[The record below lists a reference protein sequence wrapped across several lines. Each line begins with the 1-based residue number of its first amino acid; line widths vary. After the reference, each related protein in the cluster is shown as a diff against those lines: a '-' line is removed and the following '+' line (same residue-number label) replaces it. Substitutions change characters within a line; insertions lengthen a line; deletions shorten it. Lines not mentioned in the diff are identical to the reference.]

1 MDTILAPLA
10 NHKVVDMNTGA
21 VSDAS
26 VVNANT
32 ANTANTSSN
41 NSADTGS
48 QQQSSDMGQAQSR
61 VLSGGGSAGSGGI
74 KTNESDD
81 AIAAVLAEAEQAQ
94 ANLAKLNTTIEFSVD
109 EATGRDVVTLRDKAS
124 QEVVKQFPT
133 EEVLSVLKQISELT
147 GSLLTTEA

>member
-1 MDTILAPLA
+1 MDTTLAPLA
-10 NHKVVDMNTGA
+10 NHRVVDMNTGA

-26 VVNANT
+26 AVNANT
-32 ANTANTSSN
+32 ANTNN
-41 NSADTGS
+41 GNSADTGS
-48 QQQSSDMGQAQSR
+48 QQQNSDTRQTESP
-61 VLSGGGSAGSGGI
+61 VLSDSGNTGAGNI
-74 KTNESDD
+74 NTNESDD

>member
-1 MDTILAPLA
+1 MDTTLAPLA
-10 NHKVVDMNTGA
+10 NHRVVDMNTGA
-21 VSDAS
+21 VSDA
-26 VVNANT
+26 VNASEIN
-32 ANTANTSSN
+32 ANANNTSSN
-41 NSADTGS
+41 NSANTGS
-48 QQQSSDMGQAQSR
+48 QQQNSDMGQTQSPI
-61 VLSGGGSAGSGGI
+61 LSGSGSASAGDI
-74 KTNESDD
+74 NTNESDD

-147 GSLLTTEA
+147 GSL

>member
-1 MDTILAPLA
+1 MDTTLAPLA
-10 NHKVVDMNTGA
+10 NHRVVDMNTGA
-21 VSDAS
+21 VSD
-26 VVNANT
+26 VVNASAIN
-32 ANTANTSSN
+32 ANTTNTSSN
-41 NSADTGS
+41 NPANTGS
-48 QQQSSDMGQAQSR
+48 QQKNSDTFQDQSP
-61 VLSGGGSAGSGGI
+61 VLSGNGNTGAGDI
-74 KTNESDD
+74 NTNKSDD